1 MKLERDAVDRL
12 GHSIAGAELYLQL
25 IDLEQ
30 QAVDR
35 LPQASAVEDLD
46 IGLSTTPDG
55 DCHACLLSEVS
66 DRGRPEQR
74 RPA

>member
-1 MKLERDAVDRL
+1 MELERDAVDGL

-35 LPQASAVEDLD
+35 LPQASAIEDLD
-46 IGLSTTPDG
+46 IGLST
-55 DCHACLLSEVS
+55 SS
-66 DRGRPEQR
+66 R
-74 RPA
+74 R